1 MVGSEPVV
9 KLRKRVELRLFVLQA
24 ARFRTMKETD
34 FLSGWADLAYSARHM
49 VFEHCAD
56 AIALL
61 DPYSD
66 RFGDLNIAACQL
78 FGYPRQE
85 LLTLPVSKLFG
96 HQLAE
101 LIVFSQAVLEKG
113 RGWTDELSCN
123 CKTGERMKLEVTATT
138 LHIKGQQQIIL
149 VLREQRR
156 QRFHQDQADTE
167 RTMRGG
173 LIEWRNILNL
183 FKETERDN
191 QLLLS
196 AVGDGIYSIDSE
208 GLATFVNPAG
218 ARMLGWEPA
227 DMIGKNIHLIHHHSH
242 ADGTHY
248 PVEDCPIYRAV
259 HDGVVHEGRQEV
271 FWRRDG
277 SYFPVEF
284 TSTPIISNS
293 RLVGAVVVFRDITER
308 RTTEL
313 QLKTALE
320 ELQQLK
326 QRLEDQNAYLQEEIQ
341 IEHNYREIVGQSEP
355 ILKIVKQI
363 DVVAPT
369 DASVLIHGE
378 SGTGKE
384 LIARAIHQASR
395 RSSHPLIRVNCAAIP
410 AELFESEFFGHI
422 RGAFTGAVRDRIGRF
437 ELADGG
443 TLFLD
448 EIGEIPLDLQS
459 KLLRVLQEGQF
470 ERVGEE
476 RTRKVDV
483 RIVAATNR
491 NLREEVQAKR
501 FREDLYFRLN
511 VFPIQSP
518 ALRDRP
524 MDIAPLA
531 MHFISEVGK
540 RLNLPGRRLR
550 AVDMVRLQRYPWPG
564 NIRELQNVIERALI
578 TAQDNNLN
586 IDLPDDGS
594 SGVSQRKVEVNVTA
608 NILTDEQL
616 RTLERENTLSALRAC
631 QGKLFG
637 KDGAAEL
644 LGLKPTTLASRLKRL
659 QIDPG
664 QL

>member
-1 MVGSEPVV
+1 MG
-9 KLRKRVELRLFVLQA
+9 
-24 ARFRTMKETD
+24 D
-34 FLSGWADLAYSARHM
+34 DDYLSGWADLAYSSRHM
-49 VFEHCAD
+49 VFEHCAE

-61 DPYSD
+61 DPYAD
-66 RFGDLNIAACQL
+66 HIGDLNIATCRL
-78 FGYPRQE
+78 LGYRRQE
-85 LLTLPVSKLFG
+85 LLDVPVSKLFG
-96 HQLAE
+96 HQLAD
-101 LIVFSQAVLEKG
+101 LIVFTQGVLEKG
-113 RGWTDELSCN
+113 KGWTDELSCN
-123 CKTGERMKLEVTATT
+123 CKSGERMALEISATT
-138 LHIKGQQQIIL
+138 LSVRGQLQIIL
-149 VLREQRR
+149 VLREQRQ
-156 QRFHQDQADTE
+156 QRYQRDQSQTE

-183 FKETERDN
+183 FQETERDN

-196 AVGDGIYSIDSE
+196 AVGDGIYSIDDQ

-218 ARMLGWEPA
+218 ARMLGWEPKE
-227 DMIGKNIHLIHHHSH
+227 MIGKNIHRIHHHSH
-242 ADGTHY
+242 ADGSHY

-259 HDGVVHEGRQEV
+259 HDGIVHEGRQEV

-277 SYFPVEF
+277 SSFPVEF
-284 TSTPIISNS
+284 TSTPVISDS

-313 QLKTALE
+313 QLHNALE

-326 QRLEDQNAYLQEEIQ
+326 VRLEEQNAYLQEEIQ

-355 ILKIVKQI
+355 ILKIIKQI

-384 LIARAIHQASR
+384 LIARAIHQASKR
-395 RSSHPLIRVNCAAIP
+395 AAHPLIRVNCAAIP
-410 AELFESEFFGHI
+410 TELFESEFFGHM
-422 RGAFTGAVRDRIGRF
+422 RGAFTGAIRDRVGRF

-511 VFPIQSP
+511 VFPLQSP
-518 ALRDRP
+518 ALRERP

-531 MHFISEVGK
+531 MHFIKEIGK
-540 RLNLPGRRLR
+540 RLNLPGKRLR
-550 AVDMVRLQRYPWPG
+550 ASDMERLQRYSWPG

-578 TAQDNNLN
+578 TSPDPHLNL
-586 IDLPDDGS
+586 DLPDDS
-594 SGVSQRKVEVNVTA
+594 AQAIPARPIVAPT
-608 NILTDEQL
+608 ILTDEQIRL
-616 RTLERENTLSALRAC
+616 LERNNTLAALQAC
-631 QGKLFG
+631 QGRLFG
-637 KDGAAEL
+637 KDGAAQL

-659 QIDPG
+659 GIEN
-664 QL
+664 

>member
-1 MVGSEPVV
+1 M
-9 KLRKRVELRLFVLQA
+9 
-24 ARFRTMKETD
+24 
-34 FLSGWADLAYSARHM
+34 
-49 VFEHCAD
+49 
-56 AIALL
+56 
-61 DPYSD
+61 
-66 RFGDLNIAACQL
+66 
-78 FGYPRQE
+78 
-85 LLTLPVSKLFG
+85 
-96 HQLAE
+96 
-101 LIVFSQAVLEKG
+101 
-113 RGWTDELSCN
+113 
-123 CKTGERMKLEVTATT
+123 
-138 LHIKGQQQIIL
+138 
-149 VLREQRR
+149 
-156 QRFHQDQADTE
+156 
-167 RTMRGG
+167 
-173 LIEWRNILNL
+173 
-183 FKETERDN
+183 
-191 QLLLS
+191 
-196 AVGDGIYSIDSE
+196 
-208 GLATFVNPAG
+208 
-218 ARMLGWEPA
+218 
-227 DMIGKNIHLIHHHSH
+227 
-242 ADGTHY
+242 
-248 PVEDCPIYRAV
+248 
-259 HDGVVHEGRQEV
+259 
-271 FWRRDG
+271 
-277 SYFPVEF
+277 EF
-284 TSTPIISNS
+284 TSTPIISDG

-308 RTTEL
+308 HTTEL

-355 ILKIVKQI
+355 ILKIIKQI

-422 RGAFTGAVRDRIGRF
+422 RGAFTGAVRDRVGRF

-491 NLREEVQAKR
+491 NLREEAQAKR

-531 MHFISEVGK
+531 MHFITEIGK
-540 RLNLPGRRLR
+540 RLNLPGRRMR
-550 AVDMVRLQRYPWPG
+550 AVDMTRLQRYSWPG

-578 TAQDNNLN
+578 TAQGNTLN
-586 IDLPDDGS
+586 IDLPDDGAS
-594 SGVSQRKVEVNVTA
+594 SAGQHRLDAQGTA
-608 NILTDEQL
+608 IILTDEQV
-616 RTLERENTLSALRAC
+616 RSLERENTQAALRAC
-631 QGKLFG
+631 EGKLFG
-637 KDGAAEL
+637 KDGAAQL

-659 QIDPG
+659 QID
-664 QL
+664 LSDL

>member
-1 MVGSEPVV
+1 MADGDSLTE
-9 KLRKRVELRLFVLQA
+9 
-24 ARFRTMKETD
+24 
-34 FLSGWADLAYSARHM
+34 WADLAYSSRNM
-49 VFEHCAD
+49 VFEHCAE

-61 DPYSD
+61 DPYND
-66 RFGDLNIAACQL
+66 RLLDLNIAACTL
-78 FGYPRQE
+78 LAHPRQK
-85 LLTLPVSKLFG
+85 LLGMPVSKLFG
-96 HQLAE
+96 HQLAD
-101 LIVFSQAVLEKG
+101 LIVFTQAVLETG

-123 CKTGERMKLEVTATT
+123 LGDGERVEFEISATT
-138 LHIKGQQQIIL
+138 LTVKGSAHLIL
-149 VLREQRR
+149 VLRRASDERYKR
-156 QRFHQDQADTE
+156 DQAETE

-196 AVGDGIYSIDSE
+196 AVGDGIYSIDTA

-218 ARMLGWEPA
+218 ARMLGWKPEE
-227 DMIGKNIHLIHHHSH
+227 MIGRNIHRIHHHSH
-242 ADGTHY
+242 ADGSHY
-248 PVEDCPIYRAV
+248 PVEDCPIYKAV

-277 SYFPVEF
+277 SAFQVEF
-284 TSTPIISNS
+284 TSTPIISEG

-313 QLKTALE
+313 QLQTALQ
-320 ELQQLK
+320 ELKELK
-326 QRLEDQNAYLQEEIQ
+326 VRLEEQNAYLQEEIH
-341 IEHNYREIVGQSEP
+341 IEHSYREIVGQSEP
-355 ILKIVKQI
+355 ILKIIKQI

-369 DASVLIHGE
+369 DANVLIHGE

-395 RSSHPLIRVNCAAIP
+395 RGANPLIRVNCAAIP
-410 AELFESEFFGHI
+410 PELFESEFFGHI
-422 RGAFTGAVRDRIGRF
+422 RGAFTGAVRDRVGRF

-459 KLLRVLQEGQF
+459 KLLRVIQEGQF

-476 RTRKVDV
+476 RTRRVDV

-491 NLREEVQAKR
+491 NLREEVAAKR

-518 ALRDRP
+518 ALRERP
-524 MDIAPLA
+524 EDIGPLA
-531 MHFISEVGK
+531 AHFLEQIGV
-540 RLNLPGRRLR
+540 RLNLAGRQLRKADIERLK
-550 AVDMVRLQRYPWPG
+550 RYRWPG

-578 TAQDNNLN
+578 TSQARELV
-586 IDLPDDGS
+586 IDLPEENPLEAQQPAPAEPAGS
-594 SGVSQRKVEVNVTA
+594 
-608 NILTDEQL
+608 ILTDEQI
-616 RTLERENTLSALRAC
+616 RTLERDNMLAALQASGGR
-631 QGKLFG
+631 LFG
-637 KDGAAEL
+637 KDGAAHR

-659 QIDPG
+659 GIKA
-664 QL
+664 L

>member
-1 MVGSEPVV
+1 MAE
-9 KLRKRVELRLFVLQA
+9 K
-24 ARFRTMKETD
+24 D

-78 FGYPRQE
+78 FGYPRQA

-113 RGWTDELSCN
+113 RGWTDELSCSGRN
-123 CKTGERMKLEVTATT
+123 GERTRLEITATT
-138 LHIKGQQQIIL
+138 LHIKGQLQLIL
-149 VLREQRR
+149 VMREQRR
-156 QRFHQDQADTE
+156 QRFQQDQADTQ

-242 ADGTHY
+242 ADGSHY

-277 SYFPVEF
+277 SCFPVEF
-284 TSTPIISNS
+284 TSTPIIADS

-320 ELQQLK
+320 ELQHLK

-355 ILKIVKQI
+355 ILKIIKQI

-395 RSSHPLIRVNCAAIP
+395 RSGQPLIRVNCAAIP

-422 RGAFTGAVRDRIGRF
+422 RGAFTGAVRDRAGRF

-491 NLREEVQAKR
+491 NLREEVLAKR

-531 MHFISEVGK
+531 MHFIAEVGK

-550 AVDMVRLQRYPWPG
+550 TVDMARLQRYPWPG

-578 TAQDNNLN
+578 TAQDNNLS
-586 IDLPDDGS
+586 IDLPDDSGS
-594 SGVSQRKVEVNVTA
+594 GASQSELEAQA
-608 NILTDEQL
+608 NATILTDEQL
-616 RTLERENTLSALRAC
+616 RALERENTLAALRAC

-637 KDGAAEL
+637 KDGAAQL

-659 QIDPG
+659 GIDPG
-664 QL
+664 HL

>member
-1 MVGSEPVV
+1 M
-9 KLRKRVELRLFVLQA
+9 A
-24 ARFRTMKETD
+24 ETD

-61 DPYSD
+61 DPYND
-66 RFGDLNIAACQL
+66 RFSDLNIAACQL
-78 FGYPRQE
+78 FGYPRQA
-85 LLTLPVSKLFG
+85 LLTLPISKLFG

-113 RGWTDELSCN
+113 RGWNDELSCN
-123 CKTGERMKLEVTATT
+123 CKSGERMQLEITATS

-149 VLREQRR
+149 VLRERRR

-242 ADGTHY
+242 ADGSHY

-277 SYFPVEF
+277 SCFPVEF
-284 TSTPIISNS
+284 TSTPIISDG

-308 RTTEL
+308 HTTEL

-355 ILKIVKQI
+355 ILKIIKQI

-422 RGAFTGAVRDRIGRF
+422 RGAFTGAVRDRVGRF

-491 NLREEVQAKR
+491 NLREEAQAKR

-531 MHFISEVGK
+531 MHFITEIGK
-540 RLNLPGRRLR
+540 RLNLPGRRMR
-550 AVDMVRLQRYPWPG
+550 AVDMTRLQRYSWPG

-578 TAQDNNLN
+578 TAQGNTLN
-586 IDLPDDGS
+586 IDLPDDGAS
-594 SGVSQRKVEVNVTA
+594 SAGQHRLDAQGTA
-608 NILTDEQL
+608 IILTDEQV
-616 RTLERENTLSALRAC
+616 RSLERENTQAALRAC
-631 QGKLFG
+631 EGKLFG
-637 KDGAAEL
+637 KDGAAQL

-659 QIDPG
+659 QID
-664 QL
+664 LSDL

>member
-1 MVGSEPVV
+1 M
-9 KLRKRVELRLFVLQA
+9 
-24 ARFRTMKETD
+24 TD
-34 FLSGWADLAYSARHM
+34 DDCLSGWADLAYGSRHM
-49 VFEHCAD
+49 VFEHCSE

-61 DPYSD
+61 DPYGD
-66 RFGDLNIAACQL
+66 RLGDLNIAACQL
-78 FGYPRQE
+78 LGYPRHE
-85 LLTLPVSKLFG
+85 LLALPVSKLFG
-96 HQLAE
+96 HQLAD

-113 RGWTDELSCN
+113 RGWTDGLSCN
-123 CKTGERMKLEVTATT
+123 CKSGERIELEISATT
-138 LHIKGQQQIIL
+138 LSIKGQLQIIL
-149 VLREQRR
+149 VLHERSEKQYQR
-156 QRFHQDQADTE
+156 DQADTA
-167 RTMRGG
+167 RTMRCG
-173 LIEWRNILNL
+173 LLEWRNILNL
-183 FKETERDN
+183 FQESERDN

-196 AVGDGIYSIDSE
+196 AVGDGIYSIDNQ

-218 ARMLGWEPA
+218 ARMLGWQPK
-227 DMIGKNIHLIHHHSH
+227 DMIGKNIHRIHHHSH
-242 ADGTHY
+242 ADGSHY

-277 SYFPVEF
+277 SSFPVEF
-284 TSTPIISNS
+284 TSTPVIADS
-293 RLVGAVVVFRDITER
+293 RIVGAVVVFRDITER

-313 QLKTALE
+313 QLQTALD
-320 ELQQLK
+320 ELKDLK
-326 QRLEDQNAYLQEEIQ
+326 KRLEEQNAYLQEEIH

-355 ILKIVKQI
+355 ILKIIKQI

-384 LIARAIHQASR
+384 LIARAIHQASK
-395 RSSHPLIRVNCAAIP
+395 RSGHPLIRVNCAAIP

-422 RGAFTGAVRDRIGRF
+422 RGAFTGAVRDRVGRF

-491 NLREEVQAKR
+491 NLRHEVEAKR

-511 VFPIQSP
+511 VFPLQSP
-518 ALRDRP
+518 ALRERP

-531 MHFISEVGK
+531 LHFLQQIGG
-540 RLNLPGRRLR
+540 RLNLTGRRLLQS
-550 AVDMVRLQRYPWPG
+550 DLERLQGYPWPG

-578 TAQDNNLN
+578 TSQGRDLK
-586 IDLPDDGS
+586 IDLPEVTAQP
-594 SGVSQRKVEVNVTA
+594 GVSPAISATPG
-608 NILTDEQL
+608 ILTDEQI
-616 RTLERENTLSALRAC
+616 RQLERDNTLAALAQC
-631 QGKLFG
+631 HGKLFG
-637 KDGAAEL
+637 KGGAAEM

-659 QIDPG
+659 NIEA
-664 QL
+664 